1 MPSTL
6 RNLRRDLRRGER
18 RGAGGEVEEIAIN
31 GLRMATLNRCPF
43 CDEVMPK
50 AAAHCPECGIRVRPL
65 IGLVDVIGK
74 GGAL

>member
-1 MPSTL
+1 MP
-6 RNLRRDLRRGER
+6 R
-18 RGAGGEVEEIAIN
+18 
-31 GLRMATLNRCPF
+31 
-43 CDEVMPK
+43 